1 MRRYLIGLA
10 IAAVAAM
17 TLAVPLAAR
26 ADDDDDDHDHDHDRA
41 RELLEHGE
49 IAALYDIL
57 RQVRAQAS
65 GEVVAVELIRRDN
78 KWFYR
83 FQVVAPDG
91 RRSTVDVDASAEV
104 KHSDKEEDD

>member
-1 MRRYLIGLA
+1 MKRYLIGLA
-10 IAAVAAM
+10 IAGLATM
-17 TLAVPLAAR
+17 TLALPLAAR
-26 ADDDDDDHDHDHDRA
+26 ADDDDDHDHDRA

-57 RQVRAQAS
+57 RKVRAQVT
-65 GEVVAVELIRRDN
+65 GEVVAVDLIRRND

-104 KHSDKEEDD
+104 KHSDEEDDD